1 MALKVS
7 SYNST
12 ALQHKIVYQSTVTQT
27 TDIDVLGSSG
37 TLYSLALDNNH
48 SGTIYLKVYLS
59 SDEYVAAVSEPDLMF
74 RIPASTQKVITI
86 PGGLPFSQLTFW
98 ANSAPGTTSTSA
110 PGGTVLLTA
119 ICQ

>member
-27 TDIDVLGSSG
+27 ADVDVLGSSG
-37 TLYSLALDNNH
+37 TLHSLHCHNSH
-48 SGTIYLKVYLS
+48 SATIYLKVYLS
-59 SDEYVAAVSEPDLMF
+59 SDKYVAATSEPDLMF
-74 RIPASTQKVITI
+74 SMPATTQKEFHL
-86 PGGLPFSQLTFW
+86 PSGLAFSQLTFW
-98 ANSAPGTTSTSA
+98 ANSASATSSTAA

>member
-27 TDIDVLGSSG
+27 VDVDVLGSSG
-37 TLYSLALDNNH
+37 TLYSLDIDNNH
-48 SGTIYLKVYLS
+48 SGTIYFKVYLS
-59 SDEYVAAVSEPDLMF
+59 SDEYVTATNEPDLMF
-74 RIPASTQKVITI
+74 RIPASTQKLISM

-98 ANSAPGTTSTSA
+98 ANDAPGTTSTSA

-119 ICQ
+119 VCG